1 MIHRFSVEK
10 GVKYQEETIISVLYP
25 VLLKVP
31 ETYWQLKLKD
41 KTIFLGRYARQSLRI
56 SGEYSGFYPEQ
67 LKKNKNGKPLSC
79 DGIYWSVSHKPGC
92 TAGIVAR
99 SDTGIDIEK
108 IKPVSIPLFRRICS
122 TEEKDLFKT
131 DNMDLVFF
139 RCFTS
144 KEAVLKL
151 IGTGLQGMKGVKI
164 IEVPDNLNTVLMA
177 GGDIYRVEHFIVDG
191 YISSVVKGDSRV
203 IWDYIGPDF

>member
-1 MIHRFSVEK
+1 MRNDTP
-10 GVKYQEETIISVLYP
+10 YREETDISVLYP

-31 ETYWQLKLKD
+31 ETSRLLKSRD
-41 KTIFLGRYARQSLRI
+41 KTIFPGRYARQSLRI
-56 SGEYSGFYPEQ
+56 SGEYSGFYPDK
-67 LKKNKNGKPLSC
+67 LKKNKKGKPLSC
-79 DGIYWSVSHKPGC
+79 RGIYWSISHKPGC

-108 IKPVSIPLFRRICS
+108 IKPVSIPLFKRICS
-122 TEEKDLFKT
+122 PEEKGLFET
-131 DNMDLVFF
+131 DNINLIFF

-151 IGTGLQGMKGVKI
+151 IGTGLQGMRGVRV
-164 IEVPDNLNTVLMA
+164 IEVPDHLNTVLMA
-177 GGDIYRVEHFIVDG
+177 DDDIYRVEHFIVDG

-203 IWDYIGPDF
+203 IWNYIDPDL